1 MSTPAGTDLI
11 VVERSGTLYK
21 ETKTNWDS
29 ATGGGGGGGGGGS
42 SSNGIVI
49 KMFWGQITTG
59 YNTSGTY
66 KYGAGGTLYYTRAD
80 GAGNYTK
87 DDTASSS
94 TADNRPN
101 TKIKVD
107 GTTYSIGTQ
116 GTSTSATSQAGP
128 CNAYYRRHV
137 LSWAYSS
144 TEMDTATGAS
154 SGTIQGIQ
162 VECATPANTGYNS
175 FPNFGIALITYNVTN
190 TSTNYSS
197 QTFST
202 NNYGGT
208 GTTYSWS
215 SGFNTFNFTTN
226 VSWSQHNGIKNNL

>member
-1 MSTPAGTDLI
+1 MSTPSGTDLI

-29 ATGGGGGGGGGGS
+29 ATGGGGGGGGGS

-66 KYGAGGTLYYTRAD
+66 KYGAGGTLHYARSD
-80 GAGNYTK
+80 SSGNYTK
-87 DDTASSS
+87 DSTTSSS

-128 CNAYYRRHV
+128 ANAYYRRHV
-137 LSWAYSS
+137 LSWTYTAA
-144 TEMDTATGAS
+144 EMDTATGAS
-154 SGTIQGIQ
+154 SGSIQGIQ
-162 VECATPANTGYNS
+162 VECVSPPNTGYNS

-190 TSTNYSS
+190 TANNFSS

-215 SGFNTFNFTTN
+215 SGFNIFNFSTN
-226 VSWSQHNGIKNNL
+226 VSWS